1 MREELILVKPSR
13 DYLEQIYEYRQE
25 FLDNDDS
32 MDGTSSLRRF

>member
-1 MREELILVKPSR
+1 MKEELILVKPSK

-32 MDGTSSLRRF
+32 ME